1 MNSYTCDC
9 AAGYTGTNCSTNIDD
24 CGDDSCQNGGTC
36 EVSKDNS
43 VYNCICWNLELIGN
57 YRSLGIFRGIKY
69 SCDNFLQVK
78 ISFSGPSTKIYRARR
93 RDG

>member
-9 AAGYTGTNCSTNIDD
+9 AAGYTGTDCSTNIDD

-43 VYNCICWNLELIGN
+43 AYYFICWN
-57 YRSLGIFRGIKY
+57 
-69 SCDNFLQVK
+69 
-78 ISFSGPSTKIYRARR
+78 
-93 RDG
+93 